1 MSADGAEDALRVER
15 LRKRFGGVE
24 ALAGVDLAVRRGEV
38 FGFLGPNGA
47 GKTTAIRIL
56 TGFIRA
62 DHGEARV
69 LGMDAWRDSVAVKAR
84 LGFLPDVIA
93 FGGGFTGQA
102 FLDYTA
108 RLRGLRG
115 ELPRQKELLDRLEL
129 PDAALRRN
137 VKGYSSGMAKK
148 LALVHAMRHDPDLL
162 IMDEPTEALDPLVR
176 QEFFA
181 VIREMRAR
189 GTTVFMSSHVLP
201 DVQEV
206 CGRVALIRAGSIAGT
221 GSVDALREGKARTME
236 IEFRAPPPDGFAV
249 PGAEIAA
256 RDGTRLRLAVS
267 GDVNAVIR
275 ELAKLDLADLVYE
288 RLSLEDL
295 FMGFY
300 APNGFYAPDG
310 GKEPA
315 DE

>member
-295 FMGFY
+295 FMDFY

-315 DE
+315 DA

>member
-1 MSADGAEDALRVER
+1 MTAPGAADAIRVEG

-24 ALAGVDLAVRRGEV
+24 ALRGVDLAVEQGEV

-47 GKTTAIRIL
+47 GKTTTIRIL

-62 DHGEARV
+62 DQGDARV
-69 LGMDAWRDSVAVKAR
+69 LGMDAWRDGVAVKAR
-84 LGFLPDVIA
+84 LGFLPDVVA

-148 LALVHAMRHDPDLL
+148 LALVHAMRHGPDLL
-162 IMDEPTEALDPLVR
+162 IMDEPTEALDPLMR
-176 QEFFA
+176 QELFA
-181 VIREMRAR
+181 VIREMRGR

-236 IEFRAPPPDGFAV
+236 VEFRAPPPDGFAV

-256 RDGTRLRLAVS
+256 REGTRLRLAVS

-275 ELAKLDLADLVYE
+275 ELAKHDVADLVYE

-295 FMGFY
+295 FMGYY
-300 APNGFYAPDG
+300 ASDG
-310 GKEPA
+310 GKEPPDA
-315 DE
+315 

>member
-295 FMGFY
+295 FMDFY

-310 GKEPA
+310 RKEPA
-315 DE
+315 DA